1 MSPVTSLINDLIDTE
16 VKSLANKLE
25 SVVQFAHDDRGII
38 DAPTGNLTVFALD
51 HFPYLQHRLR
61 DTLLGTNG
69 EYAAELL
76 GDLGFQ
82 FTTAYSEPRVY
93 LTSGQYI
100 QLSNRVKAHT

>member
-25 SVVQFAHDDRGII
+25 SVVQFARDDQGQPH
-38 DAPTGNLTVFALD
+38 APAGNLTIFALD

-61 DTLLGTNG
+61 DALMGKNG
-69 EYAAELL
+69 EYVAEML
-76 GDLGFQ
+76 GDLGFHY
-82 FTTAYSEPRVY
+82 TTAFSEPRIY

-100 QLSNRVKAHT
+100 QLSNRVKALS